1 LQDLFLANQSIRMNR
16 EKGPSRRRTSKENQS
31 AKKFG
36 NKHKRP
42 EATQEQQK
50 PFFKRGKDFKKSV
63 KEGLGKEAEHPQV
76 LRLNQY
82 IARSGI
88 CSRREADKLIVAGR
102 VKVNGKVVTELGLKV
117 KRNDLVQV
125 DEQRILPEPFVYILL
140 NKPKNCI
147 TTTKDPQGRRTIM
160 DLIRGACEQ
169 RVYPVGRLDRNTTGL
184 LLLTNDG
191 DLAKKLA
198 HPSHRVSKVYEV
210 TLDKPLAPEHL
221 EAIKKGVRLEEG
233 VAEVDD
239 IALIKPHVV
248 GLALH
253 IGWNRVVRRLFEQL
267 GYEVKHLDRTLYAG
281 LSKKDLPRGKWR
293 FLTKEEVI
301 QLKYMMKG

>member
-1 LQDLFLANQSIRMNR
+1 MNR
-16 EKGPSRRRTSKENQS
+16 QKGPSRRRTSKENAS
-31 AKKFG
+31 ENKKKFLG
-36 NKHKRP
+36 RKER
-42 EATQEQQK
+42 QEGKQESRK
-50 PFFKRGKDFKKSV
+50 PFVKRH
-63 KEGLGKEAEHPQV
+63 KEAKREEKAAFLKKEKAPTPRV

-88 CSRREADKLIVAGR
+88 CSRREADKLIAAGR
-102 VKVNGKVVTELGLKV
+102 VKVNGSVVKELGLKV
-117 KRNDLVQV
+117 KRDDLVEV
-125 DEQRILPEPFVYILL
+125 DGRRILPESFVYILL
-140 NKPKNCI
+140 NKPKNYI
-147 TTTKDPQGRRTIM
+147 TTTKDPRGRRTVM

-169 RVYPVGRLDRNTTGL
+169 RVYPVGRLDRDTTGL

-191 DLAKKLA
+191 DLAEKLA

-221 EAIKKGVRLEEG
+221 EAIKQGVRLEEG
-233 VAEVDD
+233 VAQVDD

-248 GLALH
+248 GLELH
-253 IGWNRVVRRLFEQL
+253 IGWNRVVRRIFEQL

-301 QLKYMMKG
+301 QLKYMMQE